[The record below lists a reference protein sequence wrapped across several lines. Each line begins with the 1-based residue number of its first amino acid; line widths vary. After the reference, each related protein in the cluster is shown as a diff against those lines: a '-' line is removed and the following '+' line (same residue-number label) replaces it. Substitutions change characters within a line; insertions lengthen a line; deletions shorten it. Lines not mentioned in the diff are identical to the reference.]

1 MRPEIRA
8 STAIVGAGPAG
19 LLAAIAHGAGALLL
33 ERNPDAG
40 RKLLVSGAGQ
50 CNFSNNLSR
59 EDFLRACGR
68 AANFLKPAIY
78 QFGNEDFISL
88 LAEAGCPTLIREDG
102 KAFPASLRAADLRDA
117 LVRQVLARGARL
129 QTGVYIVDARRD
141 GDFILTARDG
151 RIIRCSRLILAG
163 GGCSWPQTGS
173 DGSVYDLARA
183 LGHSIVEPRPALA
196 SIDVEITRTSEIA
209 PEYPYGT

>member
-1 MRPEIRA
+1 MKKQVKVRPEIRA
-8 STAIVGAGPAG
+8 RTAIVGAGPAG

-88 LAEAGCPTLIREDG
+88 LTEAGCPTLIREE
-102 KAFPASLRAADLRDA
+102 ARPFPPRSGLPICGTRWSGRSLP
-117 LVRQVLARGARL
+117 GAP
-129 QTGVYIVDARRD
+129 
-141 GDFILTARDG
+141 
-151 RIIRCSRLILAG
+151 
-163 GGCSWPQTGS
+163 GC
-173 DGSVYDLARA
+173 
-183 LGHSIVEPRPALA
+183 
-196 SIDVEITRTSEIA
+196 
-209 PEYPYGT
+209 

>member
-117 LVRQVLARGARL
+117 LVRQVLYGISTIFSNRITIFSNRQFCGFAISRFFQMCITTFANHLITSKIEGNPC
-129 QTGVYIVDARRD
+129 
-141 GDFILTARDG
+141 ILTRNRNCAEVLFSTLSVG
-151 RIIRCSRLILAG
+151 LCS
-163 GGCSWPQTGS
+163 CFP
-173 DGSVYDLARA
+173 
-183 LGHSIVEPRPALA
+183 HPRFRFYA
-196 SIDVEITRTSEIA
+196 
-209 PEYPYGT
+209 